1 MSMRIVITGGAGFL
15 GSHLS
20 ETLVARGHEV
30 VAVDNLVTGRRANV
44 TQLEASGRF
53 ELIEHDVTEPF
64 DVDGDVDGI
73 LHFASAASP
82 VDYLKLPIETLRVG
96 SQGTQNALELAARKG
111 ARLVFASTSE
121 VYGDP
126 QVHPQPETYWGHVNP
141 VGPRGVYDEAK
152 RYAEALVLAYR
163 EARGVDAG
171 IVRIFN
177 TFGPRMR
184 PNDGR
189 AIPNFVRQAL
199 AGEPVTVSGDGEQ
212 TRSICYVD
220 DLVAAILAM
229 LLETHDPGPVNIGNP
244 HEISMRDLAQWI
256 IELAGS
262 SSTLE
267 FIERPTDDPT
277 VRRPDTTKA
286 QRLLGWSPQVPVET
300 GLQRTIE
307 WFRTEAASTPV
318 LTPGQTEEILNR

>member
-1 MSMRIVITGGAGFL
+1 MRIVITGGAGFL

-64 DVDGDVDGI
+64 DVGGDVDGI
-73 LHFASAASP
+73 LHFASVASP

>member
-1 MSMRIVITGGAGFL
+1 MRIVITGGAGFL

-64 DVDGDVDGI
+64 DVGGDVDGI

-96 SQGTQNALELAARKG
+96 SQGTQNALELAVRKG

-199 AGEPVTVSGDGEQ
+199 AGEPVTVSGDGDQ

-307 WFRTEAASTPV
+307 WFRTEAASAPV

>member
-1 MSMRIVITGGAGFL
+1 MRIVITGGAGFL

-44 TQLEASGRF
+44 RQLKASGRF

-307 WFRTEAASTPV
+307 WFRTEAASAPV

>member
-64 DVDGDVDGI
+64 DVGGDVDGI

-307 WFRTEAASTPV
+307 WFRTEAASAPV

>member
-1 MSMRIVITGGAGFL
+1 MRIVITGGAGFL

-44 TQLEASGRF
+44 AQLEASRRF

-64 DVDGDVDGI
+64 DVDGGVDGI

-163 EARGVDAG
+163 QARGVDAG

-199 AGEPVTVSGDGEQ
+199 AGEPVTVSGDGDQ

>member
-1 MSMRIVITGGAGFL
+1 MRIVITGGAGFL

-44 TQLEASGRF
+44 AQLEASGRF

-163 EARGVDAG
+163 QARGIDAG

-220 DLVAAILAM
+220 DLVAGILAM
-229 LLETHDPGPVNIGNP
+229 LLDTHDPGPVNIGNP

-256 IELAGS
+256 IELTGS

-277 VRRPDTTKA
+277 VRRPDTSKA
-286 QRLLGWSPQVPVET
+286 QRLLGWAPQVPVET

-307 WFRTEAASTPV
+307 WFRTEAASAPA

>member
-1 MSMRIVITGGAGFL
+1 MRIVITGGAGFL

-64 DVDGDVDGI
+64 DVGGDVDGI

-82 VDYLKLPIETLRVG
+82 VDYLKLPIETLRAG

-163 EARGVDAG
+163 KARGVDAG

-307 WFRTEAASTPV
+307 WFRTEAASAPV